1 MPTRYHIEKDQLAE
15 IEEAR
20 KKNQDKNKEKRLKV
34 LVLHAQGE
42 KRSAIAEKTGFVTSY
57 ISEIV
62 AKYMKHGL
70 ASIIDNHYAGNRRN
84 LTYEEEKALLEPFRK
99 AAAAGQVVEISAIKA
114 AYEARTGTILGDNNK
129 GQIYRVLQRHGWR
142 KIMPRSKHPNKADDE
157 AIEASKKLTKLSQG
171 RWKILQAEE
180 SD

>member
-1 MPTRYHIEKDQLAE
+1 MPKRYHITDNQLAE
-15 IEEAR
+15 IEEERR
-20 KKNQDKNKEKRLKV
+20 KNKDKNKEKRMKV

-62 AKYMKHGL
+62 SKYCKYGL

-84 LTYEEEKALLEPFRK
+84 LTFQEEEALLESFKK
-99 AAAAGQVVEISAIKA
+99 AAAAGQMVEISAIKA
-114 AYEARTGTILGDNNK
+114 AYEEQTGTILSNNNK
-129 GQIYRVLQRHGWR
+129 GQIYRVLERHGWR
-142 KIMPRSKHPNKADDE
+142 KIMPRSKHPNKASDE
-157 AIEASKKLTKLSQG
+157 AIEASKKLTKSSKG
-171 RWKILQAEE
+171 SWKILQVEA

>member
-1 MPTRYHIEKDQLAE
+1 MRYHINEDQVAE

-20 KKNQDKNKEKRLKV
+20 RKNKDKKKEKRMKV

-42 KRSAIAEKTGFVTSY
+42 GRAAIAEKTGFVTSY

-62 AKYMKHGL
+62 SKYCKYGL
-70 ASIIDNHYAGNRRN
+70 ASVVDNHYAGNRRN
-84 LTYEEEKALLEPFRK
+84 LTFEEEEALLEPFKK
-99 AAAAGQVVEISAIKA
+99 AAAAGQIVEISAIKA
-114 AYEARTGTILGDNNK
+114 AYEERTGTILSDNNK
-129 GQIYRVLQRHGWR
+129 GQIYRVMERHGWR

-157 AIEASKKLTKLSQG
+157 AIEASKKLTKPSKG
-171 RWKILQAEE
+171 RWKILQAET